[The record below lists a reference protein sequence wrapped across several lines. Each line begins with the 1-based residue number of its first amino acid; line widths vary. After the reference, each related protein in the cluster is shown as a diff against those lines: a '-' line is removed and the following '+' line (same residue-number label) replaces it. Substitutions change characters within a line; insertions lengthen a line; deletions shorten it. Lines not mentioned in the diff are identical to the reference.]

1 MRSALLALALVAVSC
16 SLTASDEPTPSSLQ
30 TLPTLPPTV
39 PTTIATTTS
48 TLPPLELCQE
58 PGSFPTVLPDRV
70 VDGLPDSSQ
79 VAFDEFT
86 LIEGAFSAM
95 RFDEVGTLV
104 VVMIRGAL
112 PPRQFTGEHQVVH
125 VLEEI
130 PAQVG
135 PIGDGYW
142 AAAWALPP
150 GDRCDLY
157 SLIFYPPV
165 THEEAVAVTE
175 SVR

>member
-1 MRSALLALALVAVSC
+1 M
-16 SLTASDEPTPSSLQ
+16 
-30 TLPTLPPTV
+30 
-39 PTTIATTTS
+39 
-48 TLPPLELCQE
+48 
-58 PGSFPTVLPDRV
+58 LPDRV

-86 LIEGAFSAM
+86 VIAGAFSAIQ
-95 RFDEVGTLV
+95 FDEAGELV

-112 PPRQFTGEHQVVH
+112 PPRQFTDQHEVVE
-125 VLEEI
+125 VLDGI

-165 THEEAVAVTE
+165 THEEAVAVAE
-175 SVR
+175 SVK